1 MTAILEEIRQL
12 DAARKR
18 GDISAKEYA
27 TERERILASVE
38 DADVTPTFSARPRPQ
53 PAARAAPARPRSAP
67 GPASR
72 PVTDTPNPSSGPS
85 AGRPQ
90 ARPETTVGNTV
101 GNPDDITSFW
111 GLIFIG
117 LCAAGLMT
125 FLIGRLIGD
134 ITIAL
139 TLAITV
145 FAAIVIAAFQRMQT

>member
-1 MTAILEEIRQL
+1 MSRPLFPRDHRRSRRHVPHRSDR
-12 DAARKR
+12 DARLNLRPAPSCAPSP
-18 GDISAKEYA
+18 D
-27 TERERILASVE
+27 
-38 DADVTPTFSARPRPQ
+38 RPR
-53 PAARAAPARPRSAP
+53 APAE
-67 GPASR
+67 
-72 PVTDTPNPSSGPS
+72 
-85 AGRPQ
+85 
-90 ARPETTVGNTV
+90 ARPEVRPEVRTETTA
-101 GNPDDITSFW
+101 GNPDDISSFW

>member
-1 MTAILEEIRQL
+1 M
-12 DAARKR
+12 
-18 GDISAKEYA
+18 
-27 TERERILASVE
+27 
-38 DADVTPTFSARPRPQ
+38 
-53 PAARAAPARPRSAP
+53 
-67 GPASR
+67 
-72 PVTDTPNPSSGPS
+72 TDTPNPSSGPS